1 MYKTWIRES
10 SFNIEKGGMKMWSGG
25 RNFVCVFGGLWKISE
40 VKGEGVTYGS
50 RTKSLITW
58 AGLARFAETSA
69 P

>member
-1 MYKTWIRES
+1 
-10 SFNIEKGGMKMWSGG
+10 MKMWSGG
-25 RNFVCVFGGLWKISE
+25 WNFVCVFGVGGGGGGGGGGLWKISE
-40 VKGEGVTYGS
+40 VKGEGVKSGS